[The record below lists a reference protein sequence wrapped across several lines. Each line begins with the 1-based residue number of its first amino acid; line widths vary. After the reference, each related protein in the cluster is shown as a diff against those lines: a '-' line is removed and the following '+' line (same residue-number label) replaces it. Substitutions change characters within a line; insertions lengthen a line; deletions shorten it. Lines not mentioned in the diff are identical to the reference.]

1 MIHAWYER
9 QATRKNSREP
19 LNWLAQSTDL
29 LPVIPVKLKFKRSL
43 MSAHIPIKLHAFLTA
58 AQTVFARHSPNEM
71 TVNQEFNRILD
82 KLRKAPALHGMFQ
95 ASHHAIIE
103 HIGVALQHEPKLTKS
118 LLETITPI
126 AQFLPWRH
134 ADGDSGAL
142 SRSSRRAAM
151 ADIIG
156 PLAPFRSTIVN
167 LGLTLIAPNTLCPS
181 HHHSDAELSHVVTGS
196 ATWVINGRPL
206 RCQAGTFIATPSQ
219 AVHAAHTEHEPLLA
233 IYMRAIQ
240 PSVEL

>member
-1 MIHAWYER
+1 MA
-9 QATRKNSREP
+9 P
-19 LNWLAQSTDL
+19 
-29 LPVIPVKLKFKRSL
+29 
-43 MSAHIPIKLHAFLTA
+43 HIQVKLHAFLTA
-58 AQTVFARHSPNEM
+58 AQNVFAQHSPYAL
-71 TVNQEFNRILD
+71 TVEQELNRVLD
-82 KLRKAPALHGMFQ
+82 KLCKAPLMQGMFQ
-95 ASHHAIIE
+95 ASRHAIME
-103 HIGVALQHEPKLTKS
+103 HIGATLLHETTRTKS

-126 AQFLPWRH
+126 APFLPWRH
-134 ADGDSGAL
+134 ADGDSGTL

-156 PLAPFRSTIVN
+156 PLAPFRSNIVS

-181 HHHSDAELSHVVTGS
+181 HHHSDPELAHVVTGS

-240 PSVEL
+240 PSVELETGQKR